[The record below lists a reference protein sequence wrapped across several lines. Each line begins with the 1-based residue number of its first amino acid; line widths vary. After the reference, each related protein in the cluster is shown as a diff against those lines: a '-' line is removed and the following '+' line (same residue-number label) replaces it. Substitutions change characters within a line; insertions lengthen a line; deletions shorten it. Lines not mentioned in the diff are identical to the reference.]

1 MTRQEAIW
9 LRDVFEKKA
18 YGRQFKRDVPGHYW
32 EAERILYGRDA
43 IDPPSCT
50 CMYRN
55 TSIRI
60 NSKYDSM
67 KAMIYEL
74 ANSGDET
81 QTHRQE
87 LQTS

>member
-9 LRDVFEKKA
+9 LRDVFEKTA
-18 YGRQFKRDVPGHYW
+18 YGRQFKRDVPGKYW
-32 EAERILYGRDA
+32 EAERILYGRDS

-55 TSIRI
+55 TAIRI

-74 ANSGDET
+74 ANGTNEKESTG
-81 QTHRQE
+81 QE
-87 LQTS
+87 N